1 MPKTDPLKK
10 LNYLQRYLVEEFA
23 EDYQEGAMTRRQ
35 AIKYIAAVMG
45 SVAAASTFL
54 ASCAPVPAAAP
65 AATAVPPTP
74 VPPTSPPPTVAPTAV
89 PPTTAPTAA
98 ATKAAVATAAPT
110 VAATPT
116 PAQIAATATQAVLT
130 TTATAPTPT
139 PIPVPAGVRVPADD
153 PAIEAGMVSFPG
165 DGLTLMGYQAKPKGN
180 GPFPAIIVAHEN
192 RGLTDYIKDVTRRLA
207 KAGYVALAVD
217 QLSKQGGT
225 DKVTDPAQIPAA
237 LSAASPDE
245 LAGYYLSGIKYL
257 QGLPIVN
264 RNQLGM
270 VGFCFGGGMTWLA
283 ATKSPD
289 LKAAVP
295 FYGPN
300 PPLEAVPNIKAA
312 VLAMYGETDAR
323 INAGIPAIEEAMKKN
338 NKTFEK
344 MIYPGA
350 GHAFH
355 NDTGRAY
362 NPAAAEDAWKRTLEW
377 FAKYVK
383 G

>member
-1 MPKTDPLKK
+1 MSKREPLEN
-10 LNYLQRYLVEEFA
+10 LNHLQRYLVEEYV

-35 AIKYIAAVMG
+35 ALKFIAAVMG
-45 SVAAASTFL
+45 SLAVANTVLAGCAPMPAPEPTAAA
-54 ASCAPVPAAAP
+54 
-65 AATAVPPTP
+65 AATAVPPT
-74 VPPTSPPPTVAPTAV
+74 VAPTQAATVAP
-89 PPTTAPTAA
+89 
-98 ATKAAVATAAPT
+98 AVAAS
-110 VAATPT
+110 PT
-116 PAQIAATATQAVLT
+116 PAQIRATATQAVL
-130 TTATAPTPT
+130 ATIATLPTPA
-139 PIPVPAGVRVPADD
+139 PQPVPAGVNVPAGD
-153 PAIEAGMVSFPG
+153 PAIEAGEVTFPG
-165 DGLTLMGYQAKPKGN
+165 NGLTVIGYQARPKAA
-180 GPFPAIIVAHEN
+180 GPFPAIVVAHEN
-192 RGLTDYIKDVTRRLA
+192 RGLTDYIQDVTRRLA

-225 DKVTDPAQIPAA
+225 AKVSDPAQIPAA

-245 LAGYYLSGIKYL
+245 LTGYYLSGIKYL
-257 QGLPIVN
+257 QGLSFVQGE
-264 RNQLGM
+264 RLGM

-300 PPLEAVPNIKAA
+300 PPLDGVAGIKAA
-312 VLAMYGETDAR
+312 VLAIYGETDQR

-338 NKTFEK
+338 NKVFEK
-344 MIYPGA
+344 QIYPGA

-362 NPAAAEDAWKRTLEW
+362 NPQAAEDAWKRTLEW

-383 G
+383 GS

>member
-1 MPKTDPLKK
+1 
-10 LNYLQRYLVEEFA
+10 
-23 EDYQEGAMTRRQ
+23 
-35 AIKYIAAVMG
+35 
-45 SVAAASTFL
+45 
-54 ASCAPVPAAAP
+54 
-65 AATAVPPTP
+65 VPPT
-74 VPPTSPPPTVAPTAV
+74 A
-89 PPTTAPTAA
+89 APTAA
-98 ATKAAVATAAPT
+98 ATKAAVAT

-139 PIPVPAGVRVPADD
+139 PQPVPPGVRVPADD
-153 PAIEAGMVSFPG
+153 PAIEGGMVSFPG
-165 DGLTLMGYQAKPKGN
+165 EGLTLIGYQAKPKDN
-180 GPFPAIIVAHEN
+180 GPFPAIVVAHEN
-192 RGLTDYIKDVTRRLA
+192 RGLTDYVMDVARRLA

-225 DKVTDPAQIPAA
+225 AKVTDPAQIPGA

-257 QGLPIVN
+257 QGLPIVQKE
-264 RNQLGM
+264 RLGM
-270 VGFCFGGGMTWLA
+270 VGFCFGGGMTWLTA
-283 ATKSPD
+283 AKSPD

-300 PPLEAVPNIKAA
+300 PPLEGVPNIKAA

-344 MIYPGA
+344 MVYPGA

-362 NPAAAEDAWKRTLEW
+362 NPNAAEDAWKRTLEW